1 MPAPC
6 TSHGHLQGTE
16 DAGASAQLT
25 WAGPVLA
32 QVSLPSHEP
41 PRTTPQSPATPSRG
55 VRKTAPVLQRDPARR
70 GPVPPRPSLRDP
82 VPSPPAAGPQPD
94 VPPPT
99 PVTGERGVAACP
111 RCLAT
116 GRPPSP
122 SPRRP
127 PGRSEECWDSPSP
140 AVAPESAGYS
150 LYARTRLGYLFYQR
164 QVKKARERYPHGHS
178 VPQPYCFPGVKILPI
193 PVLSNN
199 YSYLVI
205 DTGSSQAAVIDPS
218 DPLAVQAAIEEE
230 GVMLEAIFCTHK
242 HWDHSG
248 GNEVLCQKHSSCR
261 VYGSALDAIPRLTNP
276 LADREKVTVGCLTFE
291 ALATPGHTVGHMVY
305 VLDGGP
311 FGSPPCL
318 FSGDLLFL
326 AGCGRP
332 FEGSP
337 ETMLASLDVA
347 VSLGEDTLLWP
358 GHEYALECLTFAS
371 LLELDNSAL
380 EQKLQW
386 AVQQRQEKR
395 STCPSTLGEEQTYN
409 PFLRTHRPE
418 LQEALGLWQAGGED
432 PDAFRARVLKE
443 VRRRK
448 DLYQA
453 T

>member
-1 MPAPC
+1 MAFAAPP
-6 TSHGHLQGTE
+6 LFR
-16 DAGASAQLT
+16 L
-25 WAGPVLA
+25 
-32 QVSLPSHEP
+32 
-41 PRTTPQSPATPSRG
+41 
-55 VRKTAPVLQRDPARR
+55 
-70 GPVPPRPSLRDP
+70 
-82 VPSPPAAGPQPD
+82 
-94 VPPPT
+94 
-99 PVTGERGVAACP
+99 
-111 RCLAT
+111 
-116 GRPPSP
+116 
-122 SPRRP
+122 
-127 PGRSEECWDSPSP
+127 
-140 AVAPESAGYS
+140 GYS
-150 LYARTRLGYLFYQR
+150 LYAHTRLGYLFYQR

-178 VPQPYCFPGVKILPI
+178 VPQPCCFPGVKILPI

-205 DTGSSQAAVIDPS
+205 DTGSSRAAVVDPS

-248 GNEVLCQKHSSCR
+248 GNAALCQKHSSCK
-261 VYGSALDAIPRLTNP
+261 VYGSALDAIPQLTNP
-276 LADREKVTVGCLTFE
+276 LADREKVSVGCLTFE

-347 VSLGEDTLLWP
+347 MGLGEDTLLWP

-395 STCPSTLGEEQTYN
+395 STVSHGGTLAGMLHPNILLHGGCHKGRECWEEFQLPNESAVSGMGAQRSPLQCPSTMGEEQTYN
-409 PFLRTHRPE
+409 PFLRTHQPE
-418 LQEALGLWQAGGED
+418 LQEALGLWQDWGEH

>member
-1 MPAPC
+1 MGYTHA
-6 TSHGHLQGTE
+6 TS
-16 DAGASAQLT
+16 
-25 WAGPVLA
+25 
-32 QVSLPSHEP
+32 
-41 PRTTPQSPATPSRG
+41 SPHAW
-55 VRKTAPVLQRDPARR
+55 K
-70 GPVPPRPSLRDP
+70 
-82 VPSPPAAGPQPD
+82 
-94 VPPPT
+94 
-99 PVTGERGVAACP
+99 VT
-111 RCLAT
+111 L
-116 GRPPSP
+116 
-122 SPRRP
+122 
-127 PGRSEECWDSPSP
+127 
-140 AVAPESAGYS
+140 YS

-178 VPQPYCFPGVKILPI
+178 VPQPCCFPGVKILPI

-205 DTGSSQAAVIDPS
+205 DTGSSRAAVVDPS

-248 GNEVLCQKHSSCR
+248 GNAALCQKHNSCK
-261 VYGSALDAIPRLTNP
+261 VYGSALDAIPQLTNP
-276 LADREKVTVGCLTFE
+276 LADREKVSVGCLTFE

-305 VLDGGP
+305 VLDGEP

-337 ETMLASLDVA
+337 ETMLASLDMA
-347 VSLGEDTLLWP
+347 VGLGQDTLLWP

-395 STCPSTLGEEQTYN
+395 STVRHGGPLAAAPTTPAPHRDPHPLAGMLHPNILFHGGFLKGRGFWEGFQLPARGAASVRGAEWLAPQCPSTLGEEQTYN

-418 LQEALGLWQAGGED
+418 LQEALGLWQDGGED